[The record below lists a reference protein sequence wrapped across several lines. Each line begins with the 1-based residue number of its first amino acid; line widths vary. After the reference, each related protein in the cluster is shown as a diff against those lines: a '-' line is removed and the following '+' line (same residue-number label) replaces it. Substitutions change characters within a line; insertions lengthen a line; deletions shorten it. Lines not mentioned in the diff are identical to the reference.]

1 MRRFFTLAIFVLVLL
16 SISGCNLSFQNLNPT
31 PYFPTPNYTMTAL
44 FSVDENIVN
53 TPQDFAVN
61 TLEPVLPTI
70 QPTDQITNPPTD
82 SPTQSLLTATAAST
96 ATSIP
101 PTNTPPPP
109 TATHTEKPI
118 RGGTWVIGKYMKTPP
133 TFDSVW
139 DEWEATKYPAKHVVY
154 GANEWKNADDLEG
167 SFRVGW
173 DEKYLY
179 IAVKVLDDIYA
190 QNATGQDIYKGDSIE
205 ILLDTNL
212 YGDLS
217 TTSLNSDDFQIG
229 ISPGKGGIDGDTE
242 AFLWFPSGKAGGL
255 DDVIISSTAGEGV
268 YRVEIGIPW
277 KVFNITPSN
286 GQQFG
291 FGLSVSDNDNTSE
304 NVQQSM
310 VSNLPNRRLTDP
322 TTWTVLTLGR

>member
-1 MRRFFTLAIFVLVLL
+1 MRKLFLSATFVLLLL
-16 SISGCNLSFQNLNPT
+16 SISGCNLSFLNPNPT

-44 FSVDENIVN
+44 FTVDESLITE

-61 TLEPVLPTI
+61 TLEPVLPTV
-70 QPTDQITNPPTD
+70 QPTNQLGVLPTD
-82 SPTQSLLTATAAST
+82 MPTEVIPSATST

-109 TATHTEKPI
+109 TTTPTEKPI
-118 RGGTWVIGKYMKTPP
+118 RGGTWVTAKYMKSPP

-139 DEWEATKYPAKHVVY
+139 DEWESTKYPAKFLAY
-154 GANEWKNADDLEG
+154 GANEWKNSDDLEG

-205 ILLDTNL
+205 LLLDTNL

-229 ISPGKGGIDGDTE
+229 ISPGKGGIDGPAE
-242 AFLWFPSGKAGGL
+242 AYLWFPSGKAGGL
-255 DDVIISSTAGEGV
+255 EDVIISSTSGDGV

-286 GQQFG
+286 GQQYG
-291 FGLSVSDNDNTSE
+291 FGLSFSDNDNTSE
-304 NVQQSM
+304 NIQQSM